1 MGIGVIQ
8 PWHLLLI
15 LAIVLIV
22 FGAGKLGSVGS
33 ALGQSVKEFKSAVD
47 DGKGDQNAAQA
58 TPAQPVAQAASPA
71 PAQPVQAAPL
81 AQEAPLAPVAA
92 PARPVEQRPV
102 EALRREE
109 I

>member
-33 ALGQSVKEFKSAVD
+33 ALGPSVREFKSAVD
-47 DGKGDQNAAQA
+47 DGKGDQNATQA

-81 AQEAPLAPVAA
+81 AAEAPLAPVAA